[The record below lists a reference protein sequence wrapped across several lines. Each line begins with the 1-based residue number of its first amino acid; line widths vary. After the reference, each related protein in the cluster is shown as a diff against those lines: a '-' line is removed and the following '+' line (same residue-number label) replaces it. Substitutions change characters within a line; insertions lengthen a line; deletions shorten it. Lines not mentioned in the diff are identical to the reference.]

1 MTTDAPAFGPPFDL
15 PAPTLILVGA
25 GTQTLPGAG
34 PHPARDHYCAP
45 LTAAR
50 LEVAEARGRAYRA
63 PVRIVTRAGLVHP
76 DALVSGPE
84 LPLLE
89 EEEIELTITT
99 IKTHLEMYNIS
110 IVELHMSPHLEGLV
124 MRSLS
129 GFDGVVVT
137 RPRLKNENLSGAFA
151 AYKPQG

>member
-1 MTTDAPAFGPPFDL
+1 MAPPPPAFGPPFDL

-25 GTQTLPGAG
+25 GTQTLTGAG

-45 LTAAR
+45 LTTAR
-50 LEVAEARGRAYRA
+50 LEVADARGRAYRA

-99 IKTHLEMYNIS
+99 IKTNLEAYNLS
-110 IVELHMSPHLEGLV
+110 IVELHMSPHLESLV
-124 MRSLS
+124 MRALS
-129 GFDGVVVT
+129 GLDGIVT
-137 RPRLKNENLSGAFA
+137 TKPNLVNENLSGAFA